1 MLNEMAA
8 HMAPKLVRLY
18 DSRQLYDHSGEGKI
32 LARRELA
39 DAVVDL
45 LGSNLSARESELV
58 SDILVGLIRQAEEDL
73 KQAFSQRL
81 SALEHVPLRVVLHLA
96 NDTASVAESVLENS
110 PVLGDMDLLYI
121 VKAQGPGHWQAIARR
136 KKLGAT
142 LIDALADTRDPGTAQ
157 ALADNARI
165 VLTGHAFDVLET
177 LSRASETLAKSLL
190 ARPELPRD
198 IATRIY
204 AHVGAAMKAQ
214 IVSRFSLNPETL
226 SHIDD
231 VLGEFSG
238 HGAASGWAPTPQM
251 LAAAESMAK
260 KGGLTVTAM
269 LDTLRRGQ
277 ISSFIAQ
284 ISVYSGIRPQ
294 VIEAILHQ
302 SSGARLAGLCRAL
315 GIDKTDFTIVFLMT
329 QRMRSG
335 EGVMTQKDLARAL
348 IAFEKAR
355 DVDGAKY
362 LEACRRQIP
371 V

>member
-1 MLNEMAA
+1 MVLNEMAA
-8 HMAPKLVRLY
+8 HIAPKLVRLY
-18 DSRQLYDHSGEGKI
+18 DSRQFYDHSGEGKV
-32 LARRELA
+32 LAKRELA

-45 LGSNLSARESELV
+45 LGAELSTRESELI

-73 KQAFSQRL
+73 KRALSQRL
-81 SALEHVPLRVVLHLA
+81 SALAHAPLRVILHLA
-96 NDTASVAESVLENS
+96 NDTASVAGAVLENS

-121 VKAQGPGHWQAIARR
+121 VKSQGPGHWQAIARR
-136 KKLGAT
+136 KTLGAA
-142 LIDALADTRDPGTAQ
+142 LIDSLADTHDPGTAQ

-165 VLTGHAFDVLET
+165 VLTGHAFDVLEI
-177 LSRASETLAKSLL
+177 LSKASEKLAGSLL
-190 ARPELPRD
+190 ARPELPRE

-204 AHVGAAMKAQ
+204 AHVGAALKER

-226 SHIDD
+226 GHIDD

-238 HGAASGWAPTPQM
+238 HGADSGWTPTSQM
-251 LAAAESMAK
+251 LSAAENMAK
-260 KGGLTVTAM
+260 KGGLSVAAM
-269 LDTLRRGQ
+269 LDSLRRGQ

-284 ISVYSGIRPQ
+284 ISVYSEVSPQ

-315 GIDKTDFTIVFLMT
+315 GIDKTDFTVIFLMT

-348 IAFEKAR
+348 IAFEKAQ

-362 LEACRRQIP
+362 LEACRKTH
-371 V
+371 